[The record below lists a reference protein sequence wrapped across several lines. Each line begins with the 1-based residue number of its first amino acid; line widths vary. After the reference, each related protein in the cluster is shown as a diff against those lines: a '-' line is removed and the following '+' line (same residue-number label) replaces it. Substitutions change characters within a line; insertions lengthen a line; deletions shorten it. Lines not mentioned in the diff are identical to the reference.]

1 MCACLLVSKKGGS
14 MGARIGPFRAGLL
27 MVAVGAR
34 IALGV
39 AWIALAATQAGAALI
54 NPGFETGDATG
65 WQSYIDDFA
74 VVSDG
79 ASEGSHY
86 LTALVDWQFFPGVP
100 GLGGSAGWQWH
111 AGADQTFNVPAW
123 ATWMSV
129 DIRAAG
135 VDPGCGG
142 VHLMHS
148 TSDGLSI
155 DFFAIVKCDGTPSLP
170 APNGFRRYMI
180 DISGAAGLENVEI
193 SVSAKGSA
201 APTPEPPEGFI
212 EFSVDNFQIV
222 PEPAML
228 ALVALGG
235 AGMLL
240 QRWRK

>member
-1 MCACLLVSKKGGS
+1 
-14 MGARIGPFRAGLL
+14 MGARIEPFRSGLS
-27 MVAVGAR
+27 MVVFGAR
-34 IALGV
+34 VALGL
-39 AWIALAATQAGAALI
+39 AWIGLGATQTGAALI

-65 WQSYIDDFA
+65 WQSDFFNGFA

-86 LTALVDWQFFPGVP
+86 LTALVEWRFLPGEPGIPAVWLWQAHT
-100 GLGGSAGWQWH
+100 S
-111 AGADQTFNVPAW
+111 QTFSVPAW

-135 VDPGCGG
+135 VDPGCWG
-142 VHLMHS
+142 VGVTHA

-155 DFFAIVKCDGTPSLP
+155 DFFATVKSEGTTSLP

-180 DISGAAGLENVEI
+180 DISGAAGLENVGI
-193 SVSAKGSA
+193 SVSARGSA
-201 APTPEPPEGFI
+201 TPTPEPPGGFI

-235 AGMLL
+235 LGLL
-240 QRWRK
+240 VRGRRK